1 MASLRED
8 MEKMF
13 GYYTMQLK
21 NKGVTKDDI
30 EKWIQDEKEA
40 EVRYRKYGLQTF
52 SRDEEL
58 HRKFFEELYREWD
71 KW

>member
-8 MEKMF
+8 IEKMF
-13 GYYTMQLK
+13 GYYVMQLK

-40 EVRYRKYGLQTF
+40 ELRYRKYELRTF